1 MIEKHKPHN
10 AEIMAFSKKTTQ
22 GWLHVGYKIFADEG
36 PEGIQVER
44 LARILGVNKSS
55 FYHFFVDKE
64 IFMSELIKLHLE
76 HAQRY
81 VAEIKKLDNFDPEF
95 IDLLVA
101 EKEIILFHRQLNK
114 NADNVVF
121 RKTFIEINAVVDCEI
136 LRLWAKEIQLPPDP
150 AFKLFDLVRD
160 TFYSRISP
168 KNYSATTVRQIVDE
182 VKLFLAQLDK

>member
-1 MIEKHKPHN
+1 MGNMTNSI
-10 AEIMAFSKKTTQ
+10 KTIQ
-22 GWLHVGYKIFADEG
+22 GWLDVGYKIFAYEG

-55 FYHFFVDKE
+55 FYHFFVDKD
-64 IFMSELIKLHLE
+64 IFMSELIKLHLQ

-81 VAEIKKLDNFDPEF
+81 IAEIKKLDNFDPEF
-95 IDLLVA
+95 IGLLVA

-114 NADNVVF
+114 NADNVIF
-121 RKTFIEINAVVDCEI
+121 RKTFLEINAVVDSEI
-136 LRLWAKEIQLPPDP
+136 LRLWAKEIQLPPDL

-182 VKLFLAQLDK
+182 VKLFLSHLNR